1 VSVTREDALKE
12 LYALAGA
19 STASRA
25 DSSNVSAVE
34 REIVQVTSP
43 AAGSAGPANT
53 QTTTGAATSRIGEQL
68 AAITS
73 QLDLLR
79 AAQQTQTDAVAE
91 NTKAIAQSVASK
103 IGQSAV
109 STATSFLG
117 GIGLSPIVS
126 GLLKL
131 FGGGNKN
138 EDAAAAPV
146 KYAGPESVQVSA
158 GLSGGQLRE
167 AGYAMND
174 RVRAIPQ
181 VTVQVQAMDSRSFM
195 DRSDDI
201 ARAVRQAMLESHAI
215 NDVVQEL

>member
-1 VSVTREDALKE
+1 
-12 LYALAGA
+12 
-19 STASRA
+19 
-25 DSSNVSAVE
+25 
-34 REIVQVTSP
+34 
-43 AAGSAGPANT
+43 
-53 QTTTGAATSRIGEQL
+53 
-68 AAITS
+68 
-73 QLDLLR
+73 
-79 AAQQTQTDAVAE
+79 
-91 NTKAIAQSVASK
+91 VASK
-103 IGQSAV
+103 IGQSAMN
-109 STATSFLG
+109 TATSFLG
-117 GIGLSPIVS
+117 GFGLSPIVS

-131 FGGGNKN
+131 FGGGNKS
-138 EDAAAAPV
+138 EDAGAAPV
-146 KYAGPESVQVSA
+146 KYAAPESVQVSA